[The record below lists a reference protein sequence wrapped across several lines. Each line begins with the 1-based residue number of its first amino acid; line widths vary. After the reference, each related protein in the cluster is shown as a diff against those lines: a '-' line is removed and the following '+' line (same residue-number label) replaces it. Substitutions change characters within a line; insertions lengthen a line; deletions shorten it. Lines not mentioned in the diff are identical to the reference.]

1 MSDERSTRRLIN
13 HSSGGEGG
21 REATTRTKQDPNTS
35 AAGEDQLPRNRQKVY
50 SNQQTEAVRLQPPDS
65 FDMDPNDSEGTVERS
80 FDIDQLE
87 EELSLAINA
96 ELGEPE
102 DQAPIDADTKQEPV
116 AFDATAG
123 EKSDSDRPE
132 RNVVD
137 TPPANQN
144 TVGSNTVGDAPA
156 PAETVQGAS
165 WLVQALMVGA
175 RPVEALSPRGRRL
188 LEICAVSM
196 AVWVPVV
203 WLLVMTDGLGFLRP

>member
-13 HSSGGEGG
+13 QSSGGESG

-35 AAGEDQLPRNRQKVY
+35 AGGEDQLPRNRQKVY

-65 FDMDPNDSEGTVERS
+65 FDMDPNDSEGTVESS

-96 ELGEPE
+96 EPGEPE

-116 AFDATAG
+116 AFDPTTG
-123 EKSDSDRPE
+123 EMSDSDRPE
-132 RNVVD
+132 RTVVD

-203 WLLVMTDGLGFLRP
+203 WLLVMTDGLGFLKP

>member
-13 HSSGGEGG
+13 QSSGGESG

-35 AAGEDQLPRNRQKVY
+35 AGGEDQLPRNRQKVY

-65 FDMDPNDSEGTVERS
+65 FDMDPNDSEGTVESS

-116 AFDATAG
+116 AFDPTTG
-123 EKSDSDRPE
+123 EMSDSDRPE
-132 RNVVD
+132 RTVVD

-203 WLLVMTDGLGFLRP
+203 WLLVMTDGLGFLKP

>member
-65 FDMDPNDSEGTVERS
+65 FDMDPNDSEGTVDSS

-116 AFDATAG
+116 AFDPTTG
-123 EKSDSDRPE
+123 EMSDSDRPE
-132 RNVVD
+132 RTVVD